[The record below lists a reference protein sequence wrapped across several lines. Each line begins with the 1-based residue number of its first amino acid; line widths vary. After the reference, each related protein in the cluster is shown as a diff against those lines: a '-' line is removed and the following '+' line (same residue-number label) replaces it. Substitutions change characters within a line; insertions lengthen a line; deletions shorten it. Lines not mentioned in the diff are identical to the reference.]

1 MNEFKEYII
10 PIKGLKEGVHD
21 FKFNINKKFFDHY
34 DFLEV
39 GESDAK
45 VNVEL
50 TISPYVLTF
59 KINISGYITLA
70 CDRCLDE
77 YKEYINIDNT
87 LFGKITKEE
96 DFDEDIISISED
108 ENEIDLSQ
116 YIYEFINLGLPTKRV
131 HPLNNDGESTCNIKM
146 IEKLETFYHKV
157 EEKEIDHRWSK
168 LKNLKNGTS

>member
-1 MNEFKEYII
+1 MNKFKDYII
-10 PIKGLKEGVHD
+10 PIKGLKEGVHN
-21 FKFNINKKFFDHY
+21 FKFSINKKFFDHY

-39 GESDAK
+39 GKSEAD

-50 TISPYVLTF
+50 TISPFVLTF

-77 YKEYINIDNT
+77 YKEYINITNT
-87 LFGKITKEE
+87 LFGKFSK
-96 DFDEDIISISED
+96 DADLSEDIISISEED
-108 ENEIDLSQ
+108 NEIYLSQ
-116 YIYEFINLGLPTKRV
+116 YIFEFINLGLPAKRV

-157 EEKEIDHRWSK
+157 EEKKIDPRWSK
-168 LKNLKNGTS
+168 LKNFKNGAS